1 MLVFALLRVWK
12 HVPVENLDKSLMRK
26 QKKKNHKEAFIAVIV
41 LEAVSCGF
49 FKVLALIA
57 YTLFSVAVLILISK
71 TKRWNEYE

>member
-41 LEAVSCGF
+41 LEAVSYGF
-49 FKVLALIA
+49 F
-57 YTLFSVAVLILISK
+57 
-71 TKRWNEYE
+71 